1 MIAQMTKSQTA
12 DYRGSGRVEGTETL
26 TDCHPAA
33 AIGYRFLVTLVHCQT
48 GEEKAID
55 LLTDVDSFAGVRAA
69 VRSVYPSQWS
79 IFESLLVWSD
89 AF

>member
-1 MIAQMTKSQTA
+1 MIAQITKSQTVA
-12 DYRGSGRVEGTETL
+12 YRGSGRVEGTEML
-26 TDCHPAA
+26 TACHPE

-69 VRSVYPSQWS
+69 VRSVYPSQWT
-79 IFESLLVWSD
+79 IFESLLLWED
-89 AF
+89 DF

>member
-1 MIAQMTKSQTA
+1 MIAQITKSQTVA
-12 DYRGSGRVEGTETL
+12 YRGSGRVEGTEML
-26 TDCHPAA
+26 TACHPE